1 MRVLDLIRS
10 PRGFA
15 IVPVHY
21 SHDPAKDDAWFA
33 RERGK
38 YSIDGLTSADWDREM
53 EIDFTAQSGVRVYQ
67 PFRPELHCVQGLE
80 VVPHLPLRLCCD
92 FNVSPCVFV
101 VAQVVRSWVQ
111 FIGQVKLAPATV
123 SAMVREFR
131 NLFPNHPAE
140 VWVYGDAAGRGR
152 DVQTGQ
158 SDYDL
163 LQAAFRGYSS
173 AVVLKIPKDN
183 PRVKDRVN
191 AVNAKLMTADGVP
204 GIRIDPVACPE
215 LVRDLAEVVWNP
227 KQTDIH
233 KVTNPRDP
241 YHERTHASDAAGYLI
256 AWEWPTIQ
264 QVVPLDSQSQPRP
277 PRVYGNVLG
286 ALR

>member
-1 MRVLDLIRS
+1 MLNLLRS

-15 IVPVHY
+15 IIPVHY
-21 SHDPAKDDAWFA
+21 SHDPAKDDAWYA
-33 RERGK
+33 GERSK

-67 PFRPELHCVQGLE
+67 PFRSDLHCLEGLE
-80 VVPHLPLRLCCD
+80 VTAHLPLRLCCD

-101 VAQVVRSWVQ
+101 VAQEVRHWVH
-111 FIGQVKLAPATV
+111 FIAQVKLAPATV
-123 SAMVREFR
+123 SDMVREFR
-131 NLFPNHPAE
+131 NLFPAHPAE
-140 VWVYGDAAGRGR
+140 VWVYGDSAGRGR

-173 AVVLKIPKDN
+173 PVVMKIPKDN
-183 PRVKDRVN
+183 PRVKDRIN
-191 AVNAKLMTADGVP
+191 AVNAKLLNAQGVP
-204 GIRIDPVACPE
+204 GIRIDPVQCPD
-215 LVRDLAEVVWNP
+215 LVRDLAEVVWKP
-227 KQTDIH
+227 DGSGIH
-233 KVTNPRDP
+233 KVSNARDP
-241 YHERTHASDAAGYLI
+241 YHQRTHASDAAGYMI
-256 AWEWPTIQ
+256 AWEWPTVMQII
-264 QVVPLDSQSQPRP
+264 PADSQSQPRP